1 MKTIKLAVLAI
12 VFISFASCDDDNDIQ
27 LLDVTTK
34 SYSNLHAP
42 QQGGIDQMGN
52 PIPISGDF
60 AKFDFAT
67 GLTTTSATEWDIAFR
82 GTTIII
88 NGGTSF
94 GATDEPARTG
104 NGAVYIAS
112 GTMAAIAAINSASFI
127 EDSANRYAIITGSGN
142 GWYTYAG
149 PPTHLIA
156 PTPGKILVIKTRDGK
171 YAKVEILSYYKD
183 APSNPDAFTDVDN
196 YYTFNYVY
204 QPNQGVLTFD

>member
-1 MKTIKLAVLAI
+1 MKTIKLLTLAVL
-12 VFISFASCDDDNDIQ
+12 FITFASCDDDNDIQ
-27 LLDVTTK
+27 LIDVTSETF
-34 SYSNLHAP
+34 SNLHAP

-60 AKFDFAT
+60 AKFDFAS
-67 GLTTTSATEWDIAFR
+67 GLITTSGTEWDIAFR

-88 NGGTSF
+88 NGGVSF
-94 GATDEPARTG
+94 GATDEPERTG

-112 GTMAAIAAINSASFI
+112 GTMTSITDVNSISFI
-127 EDSANRYAIITGSGN
+127 QDSATGYAITTGSGN

-149 PPTHLIA
+149 APTHLIS

-183 APSNPDAFTDVDN
+183 APSNPDAFTDIDN
-196 YYTFNYVY
+196 YYTFNYTY
-204 QPNQGVLTFD
+204 QPNEGVTEF